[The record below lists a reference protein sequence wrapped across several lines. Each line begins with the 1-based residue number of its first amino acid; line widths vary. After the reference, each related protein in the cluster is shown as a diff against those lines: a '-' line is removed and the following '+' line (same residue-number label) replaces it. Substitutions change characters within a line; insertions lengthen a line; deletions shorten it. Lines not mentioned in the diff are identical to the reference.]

1 MKKYK
6 NITALVNKAI
16 KASLIDGQVDE
27 KNVLDAVASFSKF
40 SIGERLF
47 ALKEYLK
54 ILKREIDSKTL
65 VIESPV
71 NLSDEQVEKIKS
83 KFIDFK
89 YQILE
94 TKLKINPSLFGGLRF
109 RIGDVIYD
117 DTIRHKINQ
126 IGGVIR
132 G

>member
-54 ILKREIDSKTL
+54 IFML
-65 VIESPV
+65 
-71 NLSDEQVEKIKS
+71 
-83 KFIDFK
+83 
-89 YQILE
+89 
-94 TKLKINPSLFGGLRF
+94 
-109 RIGDVIYD
+109 
-117 DTIRHKINQ
+117 
-126 IGGVIR
+126 
-132 G
+132 